1 MSCDL
6 SLAHP
11 ALLQIRRERLSVGG
25 GLACPLSAALL
36 AALLYSPMSAVPL
49 AADPLRS
56 GRGIFEL
63 QSYSALRSRM
73 PKATMVVGGRGPC
86 VGRSARHHLNT
97 SPSENRELLRHEA
110 SAQKRAQNRREG
122 E

>member
-1 MSCDL
+1 M
-6 SLAHP
+6 
-11 ALLQIRRERLSVGG
+11 GG

-63 QSYSALRSRM
+63 QSYSALRSPM
-73 PKATMVVGGRGPC
+73 PKATMVGAVLAQAAAP
-86 VGRSARHHLNT
+86 VIT
-97 SPSENRELLRHEA
+97 SPSE
-110 SAQKRAQNRREG
+110 SS
-122 E
+122 